1 MLGNISG
8 GSNNVI
14 VANGG
19 GGDTINLDMASRKMG
34 NEASS
39 RNFKQAHRLAMQ
51 KETSI

>member
-19 GGDTINLDMASRKMG
+19 GGDTVNLDMASRKMG
-34 NEASS
+34 NISSS
-39 RNFKQAHRLAMQ
+39 RNEKQAYRLALQ
-51 KETSI
+51 RESTI